1 MTHQF
6 HRAFH
11 AAANKE
17 GGILNIGPTAV
28 SINNPNLRAFLNAV
42 EAVEAIR
49 AEVDGLDTN
58 NLPIADANMLS
69 GTDWGPIFYV
79 PERDSYNIRYRGVY
93 WESLAAVVVA
103 AAAEVKAYLEDID
116 GDDAP

>member
-17 GGILNIGPTAV
+17 GGVLNIGPAAA
-28 SINNPNLRAFLNAV
+28 SINNPNLRAFLKAV

-49 AEVDGLDTN
+49 AETDG
-58 NLPIADANMLS
+58 ADANYFPMADAGLLS

-79 PERDSYNIRYRGVY
+79 PERDSYNIRYRGVF
-93 WESLAAVVVA
+93 WEALAAVVVA
-103 AAAEVKAYLEDID
+103 AAAEVKAYLEDIA
-116 GDDAP
+116 DDAP